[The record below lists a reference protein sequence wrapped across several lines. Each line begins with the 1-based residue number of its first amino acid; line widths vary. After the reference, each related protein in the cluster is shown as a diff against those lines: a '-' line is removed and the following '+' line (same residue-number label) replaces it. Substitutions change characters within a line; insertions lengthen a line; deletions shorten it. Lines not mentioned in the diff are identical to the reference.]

1 MAANVEPE
9 RGRVHAAGDVRQ
21 VPAHVEAIIRREHA
35 LIEYFERRFE
45 QGWPGTLQ
53 KHGALLR
60 KVRDQVASTVDERE
74 ISGRGRDCIQY
85 GCAEEPCYADPSGAR
100 EKSSP

>member
-9 RGRVHAAGDVRQ
+9 RGRVHAARDVRQ
-21 VPAHVEAIIRREHA
+21 VPAHVEAIIRREYA
-35 LIEYFERRFE
+35 LVEYFERRFE
-45 QGWPGTLQ
+45 QGWAGTLQ

-74 ISGRGRDCIQY
+74 VSGRGRDCIQY
-85 GCAEEPCYADPSGAR
+85 GCTEKSGYANSSGAR
-100 EKSSP
+100 EKSPP